1 MVILHIL
8 SQNHLTGSEVYAS
21 SLIDW
26 QIKNQHKVYQISNGF
41 YYPTQAQTLT
51 LPVETKSRSEFKN
64 SQEKLI
70 EFIRAHQIQVIHS
83 HSRAAAKLAHAA
95 SCKTK
100 VAHVSTLHGR
110 QHTSWSKRLFNIYG
124 QYQIAICENIKDQLV
139 SEFKYTERKIK
150 IIRNGIDTTAFN
162 YKAFKKTA
170 DKEVDQNARQN
181 TATKT
186 TEKIKVA
193 IIGRATGPKKNR
205 TEVFLTE
212 FSQLL
217 NAKNIKYEFHLIG
230 ADKKD
235 LSDHVVNQLADH
247 IVFTP
252 YLKLNS
258 DVLHQYDLIV
268 GSGRVCMEALLSGV
282 STIAFGEYNYEG
294 LLTSK
299 NIEHVLKSN
308 FGDIGVGTFEQQPFN
323 TKTAQEDLELLLWR
337 FQDIDASEL
346 KRLSEISFNL
356 FSVDRIAQ
364 KVYTVYRSA
373 ILSKHCPKWIPILMY
388 HKIPKQEL
396 NSPHKIFVTEN
407 NFDNHLT
414 YFSNWGLQ
422 TITLN
427 DLADYSHGKIDLKKF
442 PKNPLILTFDDGYK
456 DNLENASPL
465 LKKYNSKAQ
474 LFLLADKT
482 VKHNQWD
489 EKDLQQG
496 DLIVSGAERQQWLT
510 SQFEIG
516 SHGLS
521 HDRITQMTETDAITE
536 LVSSKKSLESEFKTP
551 IKVYAY
557 TYGDT
562 NQACAEL
569 AESAGYDL
577 AVNTDT
583 GGIDTADDLYQI
595 FRVNIFPDETYLSLW
610 KKTSS
615 WYRKYYFWKRKK

>member
-8 SQNHLTGSEVYAS
+8 SQNHLTGAEVYAS

-51 LPVETKSRSEFKN
+51 LPVETKSRSEFKE
-64 SQEKLI
+64 SQKKLI
-70 EFIRAHQIQVIHS
+70 EFIRTHQIQVIHS

-110 QHTSWSKRLFNIYG
+110 QHPSWSKKLLNIYG
-124 QYQIAICENIKDQLV
+124 QYQLAICENVKDQLV
-139 SEFKYTERKIK
+139 HEFKYTDRKIK
-150 IIRNGIDTTAFN
+150 VIRNGIDASIFN
-162 YKAFKKTA
+162 YKVFKRTHP
-170 DKEVDQNARQN
+170 
-181 TATKT
+181 
-186 TEKIKVA
+186 EKIKIA
-193 IIGRATGPKKNR
+193 IIGRATGPKKTR
-205 TEVFLTE
+205 TEVFLIE
-212 FSQLL
+212 FSKLL
-217 NAKNIKYEFHLIG
+217 IEKNIKFEFHLIG
-230 ADKKD
+230 SQKTD
-235 LSDHVVNQLADH
+235 LDQLPHHD
-247 IVFTP
+247 IVFTS

-258 DVLHQYDLIV
+258 DVLHQYDVVV

-282 STIAFGEYNYEG
+282 PTIAFGEYNYEG
-294 LLTSK
+294 LVSEK
-299 NIEHVLKSN
+299 NLNQALKSN
-308 FGDIGVGTFEQQPFN
+308 FGDIGVGTFARQPFSIDKAKN
-323 TKTAQEDLELLLWR
+323 DLELLLS
-337 FQDIDASEL
+337 QLQKENSSEL
-346 KRLSEISFNL
+346 KKLSEISSNL
-356 FSVDRIAQ
+356 FSVNQIAR
-364 KVYTVYRSA
+364 KIYTVYRSA

-388 HKIPKQEL
+388 HKIPKVKL
-396 NSPHKIFVTEN
+396 NSQHKIYVTEN
-407 NFDNHLT
+407 NFNNHLT
-414 YFSNWGLQ
+414 YFSNWGFQ

-427 DLADYSHGKIDLKKF
+427 ELADYSHGSIDFKNF

-456 DNLENASPL
+456 DNLENANPL

-474 LFLLADKT
+474 LFLLANDQ

-489 EKDLQQG
+489 EKNIDQG
-496 DLIVSGAERQQWLT
+496 DLILSGSERQKWLG

-516 SHGLS
+516 SHGIN
-521 HDRITQMTETDAITE
+521 HHPITQMTEAQAIAE
-536 LVSSKKSLESEFKTP
+536 LTMSKKLLESEFKKP
-551 IKVYAY
+551 VSVYAY

-562 NQACAEL
+562 NATSAEL
-569 AESAGYDL
+569 AAAAGYDL

-615 WYRKYYFWKRKK
+615 LYRKYYFWKRKK